1 MARFPTETGRRAPA
15 RVSLR
20 TLSRDSD
27 NKSPT
32 SRRVRSRPIAYLL
45 SASLCFRALF
55 GMCHSG
61 TMRDTATDSAELIRW
76 LAQQVHAAARRHH
89 HDSPVSRG
97 RGPVPVTRVLGRAV
111 VESSKPREQ
120 NETPLE
126 RRQAAQL
133 ARAHGLW
140 GQLEANTYR
149 GSEPPTLTVRFTQRP
164 HGSSTPKQL
173 TVRVGIVTP
182 EATFRP
188 AGWGA
193 ALMLRTKPAL
203 DGSP

>member
-1 MARFPTETGRRAPA
+1 
-15 RVSLR
+15 
-20 TLSRDSD
+20 
-27 NKSPT
+27 
-32 SRRVRSRPIAYLL
+32 
-45 SASLCFRALF
+45 
-55 GMCHSG
+55 
-61 TMRDTATDSAELIRW
+61 
-76 LAQQVHAAARRHH
+76 
-89 HDSPVSRG
+89 
-97 RGPVPVTRVLGRAV
+97 RVLGRAV

-164 HGSSTPKQL
+164 HGSSTPNPL
-173 TVRVGIVTP
+173 TVRGRNVTP
-182 EATFRP
+182 QATFRP

-203 DGSP
+203 DGSPRTSLFEDWWWMTRELAKEVPSKRLPEVSRRRTQRLPGDAGTLWWVDPQHTPKELTE